1 MKYVPL
7 LFVLIQIISCT
18 GITLEKHQILSK
30 KGKNIFP
37 YGQNSEKLAHLKI
50 LERHFL
56 YENKKMKLSIA
67 RGMIM
72 ELNGTPLKAT
82 NKTPPDLK
90 ELKKN
95 QNFVA
100 LQMTIEHLSH
110 RAEFKPLNRHSAFHK
125 RP

>member
-7 LFVLIQIISCT
+7 LFVLVQIISCT
-18 GITLEKHQILSK
+18 GITLEKHPLLGK
-30 KGKNIFP
+30 KVKHIFP
-37 YGQNSEKLAHLKI
+37 LEQSSEKLAHLKI

-56 YENKKMKLSIA
+56 HENNKMKLSIT

-82 NKTPPDLK
+82 NKAPPNLK
-90 ELKKN
+90 ALEKN

-110 RAEFKPLNRHSAFHK
+110 RAEFKLLNRHSAFHK